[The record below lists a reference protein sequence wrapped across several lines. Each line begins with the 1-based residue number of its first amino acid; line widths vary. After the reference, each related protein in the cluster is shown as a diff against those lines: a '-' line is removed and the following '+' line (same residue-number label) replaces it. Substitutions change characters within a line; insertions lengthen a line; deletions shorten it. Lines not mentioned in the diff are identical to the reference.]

1 MVSQG
6 GDGGTDPLEGL
17 GAERPL
23 DLLEVAFLRLPLAR
37 TTLPGRIP
45 EIIEMREPFG
55 TRDRGPLAGV
65 EPYSRARRAP
75 VEVERMRGLYARPH
89 EQPAA
94 SGTEA
99 GDLVGAGRRGFHI

>member
-1 MVSQG
+1 MVSQS

-65 EPYSRARRAP
+65 KKYSRACRAP
-75 VEVERMRGLYARPH
+75 VEVEGMRGLYPRSH
-89 EQPAA
+89 Q
-94 SGTEA
+94 
-99 GDLVGAGRRGFHI
+99 